1 MSTVKNKITEGNIS
15 KEIFFFF
22 IPIVISA
29 FFQHFYSFVDAM
41 IVGQNLGDLAFAAVG
56 GSSAKLITLFIN
68 FFVGVSAGITV
79 YTSRFFGSGDMAG
92 VKKIIYNGSV
102 SFILFGIVLS
112 IIALLFGTHYLEVM
126 DTPQNTMDYSKIYLD
141 TFMYGLV
148 FCILYN
154 MFSGVFRAL
163 GDAKTP
169 LYVLIFCSFL
179 NIILDLVFVI
189 LFKWGVFGVAF
200 ATLLAQGLS
209 AFILVFILHRKFR
222 YEEIS
227 YSLDFTMIAD
237 IYKLGIPAGI
247 QSIMYSLSNMLVQS
261 SVNTFGYITVTA
273 WSAYLKIDSIV
284 DIFVSSLAGT
294 VITFVGQNLGANKIA
309 RVKESV
315 IKVILISYSITLIL
329 AISFVIFR
337 FPLLDLFKLTPEVT
351 ELAASFFFIIMPM
364 YLIGIPY
371 NICAQAVRGLG
382 KSFEPMIITLVGVV
396 GLRFIWVLFIF
407 PLYPNIHFL
416 AACYPVSSFIMTII
430 FVCYYKKE
438 IKIVEEKLQQ
448 KELN

>member
-1 MSTVKNKITEGNIS
+1 MSAAQNKITEGNIS
-15 KEIFFFF
+15 KEIIFFF

-92 VKKIIYNGSV
+92 VKKVIYKGSI
-102 SFILFGIVLS
+102 SFVIFGILLS
-112 IIALLFGTHYLEVM
+112 LIAIFFGTHYLEVM
-126 DTPQNTMDYSKIYLD
+126 DTPQNTMDYSKTYLD

-179 NIILDLVFVI
+179 NIILDLLFVI
-189 LFKWGVFGVAF
+189 VFKWGVFGVAF
-200 ATLLAQGLS
+200 ATLVAQGLS
-209 AFILVFILHRKFR
+209 ALILGFILYRKFSGVK
-222 YEEIS
+222 IS
-227 YSLDFTMIAD
+227 HSLDFSMIAD

-247 QSIMYSLSNMLVQS
+247 QSIMYSLSNILVQS
-261 SVNTFGYITVTA
+261 SVNSFGDISVTA
-273 WSAYLKIDSIV
+273 WSAYVKIDSIM
-284 DIFVSSLAGT
+284 DIFVASLAGT
-294 VITFVGQNLGANKIA
+294 VITFVGQNLGAGKIT

-315 IKVILISYSITLIL
+315 TKVVLISYAITISLAGLFIL
-329 AISFVIFR
+329 FR
-337 FPLLDLFKLTPEVT
+337 FPLLDLFKLTPEVN
-351 ELAASFFFIIMPM
+351 EIAANLFFIILPM

-396 GLRFIWVLFIF
+396 GLRFLWVLLIF
-407 PLYPNIHFL
+407 PLYPNIYFL
-416 AACYPVSSFIMTII
+416 GACYPVSSFIMSII
-430 FVCYYKKE
+430 FVTYYKKE
-438 IKIVEEKLQQ
+438 IRKVEKTQS
-448 KELN
+448 NHT